1 MRFDAKSARAKSDLR
16 PVWLCH
22 NRSEP
27 YSTLTSAASGDIPGA
42 GDPQHITYGDFMKR
56 LSLILAAVLTLG
68 ACTATPE
75 MIAAQKDRCTQLGY
89 TPGTLDHAQ
98 CAERGT
104 GQQQAAQNA
113 VAASAASQAISTAL
127 IRSFF

>member
-1 MRFDAKSARAKSDLR
+1 MTYKL
-16 PVWLCH
+16 
-22 NRSEP
+22 
-27 YSTLTSAASGDIPGA
+27 TLTLIAAA
-42 GDPQHITYGDFMKR
+42 T
-56 LSLILAAVLTLG
+56 LT

-89 TPGTLDHAQ
+89 APGSVAHAQ

-113 VAASAASQAISTAL
+113 VAASAASQAITAAI
-127 IRSFF
+127 IRNMF

>member
-1 MRFDAKSARAKSDLR
+1 MRKL
-16 PVWLCH
+16 
-22 NRSEP
+22 
-27 YSTLTSAASGDIPGA
+27 TLTLIAAA
-42 GDPQHITYGDFMKR
+42 T
-56 LSLILAAVLTLG
+56 LT

-89 TPGTLDHAQ
+89 ALGTIEHAQ

-113 VAASAASQAISTAL
+113 VAASAASQAITAA
-127 IRSFF
+127 IVRNMF

>member
-1 MRFDAKSARAKSDLR
+1 MRKLTMTLIAAA
-16 PVWLCH
+16 
-22 NRSEP
+22 
-27 YSTLTSAASGDIPGA
+27 TLT
-42 GDPQHITYGDFMKR
+42 
-56 LSLILAAVLTLG
+56 

-89 TPGTLDHAQ
+89 APGTIEHAQ

-113 VAASAASQAISTAL
+113 VAASAASQAITAA
-127 IRSFF
+127 IVRNMF